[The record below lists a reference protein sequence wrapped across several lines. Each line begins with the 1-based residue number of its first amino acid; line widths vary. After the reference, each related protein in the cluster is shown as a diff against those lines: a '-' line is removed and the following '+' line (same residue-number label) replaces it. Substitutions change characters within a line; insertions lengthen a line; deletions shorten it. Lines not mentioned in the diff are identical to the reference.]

1 MMIFAHL
8 LLQAVLLAIGL
19 VVAQAAEVYKYRMP
33 NGEILFTNEIS
44 TSGALLEVLPE
55 PAPTPKIIEAE
66 RRAKLERERNE
77 AEQAIET
84 RLATA
89 EAAEAEIK
97 AVLPEL
103 RKAKAAAAVGVE
115 PLAGER
121 LGHAGH
127 RTRLADSYW
136 TRQRELRHAVDE
148 LRQHLDAAYRVR
160 DQTR

>member
-33 NGEILFTNEIS
+33 NGEILFTNEMS
-44 TSGALLEVLPE
+44 TSGALPE

-115 PLAGER
+115 PLPGER
-121 LGHAGH
+121 LGHASH

>member
-1 MMIFAHL
+1 MMIRAHL
-8 LLQAVLLAIGL
+8 LLQAVLLGIGI
-19 VVAQAAEVYKYRMP
+19 VAAQAAEVYKYRMP
-33 NGEILFTNEIS
+33 DGKILFTNEIS

-66 RRAKLERERNE
+66 RRAKLERERDE
-77 AEQAIET
+77 AEQATEK

-115 PLAGER
+115 PLPRER
-121 LGHAGH
+121 LGHASH
-127 RTRLADSYW
+127 RTRLTDSYW
-136 TRQRELRHAVDE
+136 TRQRELRHAVDD
-148 LRQHLDAAYRVR
+148 LRQHLDAAYIVR
-160 DQTR
+160 DKMR